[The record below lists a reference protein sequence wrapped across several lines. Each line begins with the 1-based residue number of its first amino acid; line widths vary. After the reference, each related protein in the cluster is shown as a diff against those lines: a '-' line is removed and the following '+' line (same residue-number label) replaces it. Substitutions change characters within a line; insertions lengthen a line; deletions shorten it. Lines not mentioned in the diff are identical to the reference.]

1 MHGEGKPDDID
12 LLLYICE
19 TVKGK
24 CFCPLGEG
32 AIQPVL
38 SSIKHF
44 RADYEKRVRSGSA
57 VHA

>member
-1 MHGEGKPDDID
+1 MRGEGKPDDID

-44 RADYEKRVRSGSA
+44 RGDYEEWIKSGMTA
-57 VHA
+57 H